1 MTETPT
7 PPDESPQPPDTGA
20 TPPPAAP
27 QAAAGPQ
34 LVGPDTPDSKT
45 MGMLCHLL
53 VIFTGFIGPLI
64 IWLIKKQE
72 SRFVDQ
78 QGKEALNWA
87 LSLLVVWV
95 GLAILMFIPILGWVV
110 SCLAWPATIVCN
122 IVFGILSTIKVN
134 GGEPYRYP
142 VCIRFIT

>member
-1 MTETPT
+1 MTENPT
-7 PPDESPQPPDTGA
+7 PPDESPQPQDTGA
-20 TPPPAAP
+20 APAAP
-27 QAAAGPQ
+27 G
-34 LVGPDTPDSKT
+34 LLGPDTADSKT

-87 LSLLVVWV
+87 LSLLIVSA
-95 GLAILMFIPILGWVV
+95 GLGILMFIPILGWIV
-110 SCLAWPATIVCN
+110 SCLAWPALAVCN

-142 VCIRFIT
+142 VCIRLIT